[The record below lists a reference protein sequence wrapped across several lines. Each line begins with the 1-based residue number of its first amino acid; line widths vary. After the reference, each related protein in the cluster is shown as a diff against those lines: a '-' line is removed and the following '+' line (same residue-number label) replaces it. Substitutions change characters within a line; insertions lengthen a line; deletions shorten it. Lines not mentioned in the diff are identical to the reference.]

1 MMGVPRPQPPR
12 QEPADHDYVP
22 TIANRC
28 ATCGQ
33 PNWPVHDKRII
44 PDANGCLYN
53 HESLVTGLIKTSD
66 GLMWRRCPG
75 CELLVEQYYQH
86 PCLGCRVEGQPHI
99 EGHGAVGNRYEKG
112 RGSLTARQQDR
123 LKAWLGW
130 WKWNGGDG

>member
-75 CELLVEQYYQH
+75 CELLVEQYY
-86 PCLGCRVEGQPHI
+86 PSI
-99 EGHGAVGNRYEKG
+99 GAQGNQYEKG

-130 WKWNGGDG
+130 WKWNGGDE